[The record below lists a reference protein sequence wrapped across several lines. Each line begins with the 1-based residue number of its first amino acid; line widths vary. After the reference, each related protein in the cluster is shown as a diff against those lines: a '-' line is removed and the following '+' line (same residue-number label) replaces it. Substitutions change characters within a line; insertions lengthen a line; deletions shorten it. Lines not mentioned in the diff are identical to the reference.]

1 MAVDGHRGGHPV
13 ERDAGQEPPHVVDR
27 VDRHP
32 HPPDLA
38 AGHRIVGVVAD
49 LGGEVEGHRQPGR
62 PLLEQVAVAA
72 VGLRGAGVAGVLA
85 HGPQA
90 PAVHVRVETAGERE
104 VAGIADRRRVV
115 EAGDVVR
122 PIGGADGDAGG
133 GRPLLLGRF
142 ALGRRRHPLRSPWSR
157 WSRRDY
163 RAWPA
168 GLGGAEPGSARF
180 PPARRTSPAGALT
193 PAVHAP
199 EACSSV
205 PRCGAR
211 KTRAGYLLPSPMARL
226 RRADTCLCCVTRRHL
241 LTPAVGDK
249 GFSGEAKR
257 DLDSG
262 CRARSKV
269 HHILW

>member
-1 MAVDGHRGGHPV
+1 MVFQVGHLGGAELDDVGDQLERGARRVDEGAAGGVLLEDVVLHRAAEPVPGHPLLLGHHQVEGEEDRRRGVDGHRGGHPV
-13 ERDAGQEPPHVVDR
+13 ERDAGQEAPHVLDR

-49 LGGEVEGHRQPGR
+49 LGGEVEGHRQTGR

-122 PIGGADGDAGG
+122 PIGGTDGDAGG
-133 GRPLLLGRF
+133 GGPLLLGRF
-142 ALGRRRHPLRSPWSR
+142 ALGRRRHSLGLL
-157 WSRRDY
+157 
-163 RAWPA
+163 
-168 GLGGAEPGSARF
+168 GLGGHAGIIGLARGGWCPVSA
-180 PPARRTSPAGALT
+180 
-193 PAVHAP
+193 
-199 EACSSV
+199 
-205 PRCGAR
+205 
-211 KTRAGYLLPSPMARL
+211 
-226 RRADTCLCCVTRRHL
+226 
-241 LTPAVGDK
+241 
-249 GFSGEAKR
+249 
-257 DLDSG
+257 
-262 CRARSKV
+262 
-269 HHILW
+269 